1 MHATVLQHILPF
13 LPAKPC
19 WQEATLRPSEETINP
34 CCSTSNSV
42 SGLKW
47 LPKVILCCRERS
59 GGKTFRNDCVF
70 PIAVFQHNEVMEP
83 LMNLT
88 LNIGMFCLSWIF
100 SSCSWS
106 LLSNWTSGDPYF
118 PGDLLLEFLPDTN
131 ILLFPV
137 FFCPFTKDFFCPLSP
152 PFLIASKSTRS
163 YLVFQPELL
172 LYF

>member
-1 MHATVLQHILPF
+1 M
-13 LPAKPC
+13 PAKPC

-34 CCSTSNSV
+34 RCSTSNSV

-47 LPKVILCCRERS
+47 LPMKSDSVLS
-59 GGKTFRNDCVF
+59 SKKWQTNDCIF
-70 PIAVFQHNEVMEP
+70 PIAVFQHNEVME
-83 LMNLT
+83 LLVNLT
-88 LNIGMFCLSWIF
+88 LNIGMFCLSWMF

-106 LLSNWTSGDPYF
+106 LLSNWTSGDPYS

-137 FFCPFTKDFFCPLSP
+137 FFCPFTKDFCCSLSP
-152 PFLIASKSTRS
+152 PSLIASKSTRS
-163 YLVFQPELL
+163 YLVFQQELL